1 MDETDAAEP
10 GEEAAEE
17 PAEPEA
23 AEPEEAAPADE
34 EMPPEEV
41 AEEVKEEVKPEI
53 DDVKLEAPVLKTEV
67 NDAAVAFVVNEKVF
81 ALVSDDNEWYP
92 GTISKINHESGRSE
106 YSVKWDEADT
116 AAGEEEETD
125 GFSAEELRPRG
136 ADDFPV
142 PSLKRPAD

>member
-53 DDVKLEAPVLKTEV
+53 DDVKLEAPVLKT
-67 NDAAVAFVVNEKVF
+67 
-81 ALVSDDNEWYP
+81 DDNEWYP
-92 GTISKINHESGRSE
+92 GTISKINHESGRVE
-106 YSVKWDEADT
+106 YSVKWEEYDAE
-116 AAGEEEETD
+116 AGEEEETD
-125 GFSAEELRPRG
+125 GFSAEELKPRG
-136 ADDFPV
+136 EEAEDFPV
-142 PSLKRPAD
+142 SSLKRSADTDGEPPLKRMAVDESNG